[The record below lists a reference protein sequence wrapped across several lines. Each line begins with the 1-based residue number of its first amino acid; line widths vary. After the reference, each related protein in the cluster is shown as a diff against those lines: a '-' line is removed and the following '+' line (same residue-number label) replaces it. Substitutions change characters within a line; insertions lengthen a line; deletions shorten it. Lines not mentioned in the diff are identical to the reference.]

1 MSLLF
6 VSNVFPNP
14 LNPTKGTFN
23 AALLRELSTRQ
34 RVHVVSP
41 VSWLESLTAR
51 VRRRTQLPQGSV
63 TLQERLTVEFPEYYY
78 PPKILRSSYGH
89 FLEWSVGRKLDE
101 AIRRD
106 RPDAV
111 VSYWAHPDGEVAVN
125 AARRAGLPAI
135 TMVGG
140 SDVLLLARQGGR
152 REAILNVLHES
163 DAVVTVNR
171 DIATRL
177 RQDGIPEEKLHV
189 IYRGVDRTQFCPG
202 DQAAARRRLGLPLD
216 QKLMI
221 AVGRMVPVKGFDLL
235 VEACR
240 RLRDRGQRFQC
251 ALLGG
256 GELLSQLKKQVR
268 DAGLEETV
276 LLPGSQPHMA
286 LPDWYRAADLTALTS
301 HSEGVPN
308 VLLESICCGTP
319 FVATRVGG
327 VAEIADNRFHTLVP
341 PNDVEALT
349 AALGDRLQA
358 VSAARFQPR
367 WTPGTWK
374 DSADRLCEVIEH
386 CRSLRATPAWNSSN
400 PGAVWNSLTG
410 ASRQFV
416 DCS

>member
-23 AALLRELSTRQ
+23 AALLRELSKTR

-41 VSWLESLTAR
+41 ISWLEALRAR
-51 VRRRTQLPQGSV
+51 MKNGVRLPEGDV
-63 TLQERLTVEFPEYYY
+63 PVQERLTVEYPRYYY
-78 PPKILRSSYGH
+78 TPKMLRGRYGQ
-89 FLEWSVGRKLDE
+89 FLEWSIGKQLDS
-101 AIRRD
+101 AIKRH

-125 AARRAGLPAI
+125 AARRAGLPVI

-140 SDVLLLARQGGR
+140 SDVLLLARQGSR
-152 REAILNVLHES
+152 RQAILKVLNSS

-171 DIATRL
+171 DISHQL
-177 RQDGIPEEKLHV
+177 RQDGVNEDKLHV
-189 IYRGVDRTQFCPG
+189 VYRGVDRSQFCPG
-202 DQAAARRRLGLPLD
+202 DRDAARQRLGLPLD
-216 QKLMI
+216 RKLMI
-221 AVGRMVPVKGFDLL
+221 AVGRMVPVKGFHLV

-240 RLRDRGQRFQC
+240 QLCNRGLNFQC
-251 ALLGG
+251 VLLGG
-256 GELLSQLKKQVR
+256 GELLETLRKQVR
-268 DAGLEETV
+268 DAGLSEIV
-276 LLPGSQPHMA
+276 LLPGSQQHRA

-327 VAEIADNRFHTLVP
+327 VPEIADPRFHTLVP
-341 PNDVEALT
+341 ANDLDALT
-349 AALGDRLQA
+349 DALADRLQTA
-358 VSAARFQPR
+358 PQPSVQPR

-374 DSADRLCEVIEH
+374 DSADQLCEVIEG
-386 CRSLRATPAWNSSN
+386 CRSAHTASAWDRAEV
-400 PGAVWNSLTG
+400 GGECEMV
-410 ASRQFV
+410 SRAPQYV
-416 DCS
+416 ECS